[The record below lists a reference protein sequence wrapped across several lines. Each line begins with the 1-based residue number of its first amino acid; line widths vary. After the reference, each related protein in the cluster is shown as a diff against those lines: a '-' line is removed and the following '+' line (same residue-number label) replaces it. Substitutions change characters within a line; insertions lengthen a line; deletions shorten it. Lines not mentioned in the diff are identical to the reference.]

1 MPTPS
6 LRISRMWHT
15 LFEGGVSQLIFEH
28 ARNLVVATLV
38 LAAGLEAI
46 EHDPREMG
54 ILYFKSA
61 GYAVSAVSAV
71 GVALVRLNL
80 LQGLHHLSKARLQ
93 RAWQT
98 LLVAA
103 YVVLFWRVVH
113 LILLFR

>member
-61 GYAVSAVSAV
+61 GYAVSAI
-71 GVALVRLNL
+71 GVALVLLNL

-98 LLVAA
+98 LLIAA